1 MKSMMD
7 EAAPEQQA
15 IDPPLR
21 YIAWGATARASPRTA
36 VPAMLAKWQ
45 ASASSE
51 ERGRLVRGM
60 CMAQDPDVLRDL
72 VLPFGYGPATPEG
85 QAATP
90 EGQAATLRPTE
101 MFPLVTTLALQ
112 WPERRLQWEHVKAHW
127 DGAVAAKLGTPEAV
141 ARVLNG
147 CLTGCTDEAEAADI
161 DAFFADKNTEGYA
174 MTLAKIK
181 DGILNA
187 SRFRKRERAPLAA
200 WLQEQ
205 GYMASRQ

>member
-1 MKSMMD
+1 MKNMMD
-7 EAAPEQQA
+7 ETAPEQQT
-15 IDPPLR
+15 IDPTLR

-45 ASASSE
+45 ASTSSE

-60 CMAQDPDVLRDL
+60 CMARDPDVLRDL
-72 VLPFGYGPATPEG
+72 VLPFGYG
-85 QAATP
+85 AATP
-90 EGQAATLRPTE
+90 EGQATTLRPTE
-101 MFPLVTTLALQ
+101 MFPLVTTLAFQ

-141 ARVLNG
+141 TRVLNG
-147 CLTGCTDEAEAADI
+147 CLAGCTDEAEAADV

-187 SRFRKRERAPLAA
+187 SRFRKRERASLAA